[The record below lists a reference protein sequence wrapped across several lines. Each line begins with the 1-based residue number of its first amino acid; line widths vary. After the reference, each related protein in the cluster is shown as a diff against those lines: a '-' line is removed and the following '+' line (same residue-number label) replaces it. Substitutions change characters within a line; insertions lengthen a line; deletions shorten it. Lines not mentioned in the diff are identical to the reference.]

1 MDCQED
7 SSMRES
13 KKSLTI
19 LSRLR
24 NLIESKNIDIG
35 KVYQSKN
42 LNKPELMEIDE
53 FAKLISHIDQSI
65 SKADM
70 QILFKEFDTNGD
82 GKITY
87 N

>member
-1 MDCQED
+1 
-7 SSMRES
+7 MRES

-53 FAKLISHIDQSI
+53 FAKLISHID
-65 SKADM
+65 
-70 QILFKEFDTNGD
+70 
-82 GKITY
+82 
-87 N
+87 